1 MITLGPDTMIDNDDV
16 WIAKYRAAL
25 DSEPVGE
32 SSGSWLMREMR
43 RAWAAVERT
52 LAFRRSTA
60 PISAPATALVVTK
73 EESVTN
79 DSAHPTNVAGEIT
92 AVARKRSRS
101 ETHHLRTR
109 RKPQKRAS

>member
-1 MITLGPDTMIDNDDV
+1 MIDNDDV

-25 DSEPVGE
+25 ESEPVGV
-32 SSGSWLMREMR
+32 SSGSWWMRQMR
-43 RAWAAVERT
+43 WAWAAVERT

-79 DSAHPTNVAGEIT
+79 NSAHPTKAAGQI
-92 AVARKRSRS
+92 AAGARKRSRS
-101 ETHHLRTR
+101 ETHHLRSR